1 MEVCLISGGPLEF
14 VLIFYVTTHTM
25 KCMGIE
31 TQSRDAELQQLLL
44 IHEWQQC
51 GGEKVAPL
59 FLLQNFCI
67 IQAFVE
73 MVLVENANK

>member
-1 MEVCLISGGPLEF
+1 MEVCLISGAPLGF
-14 VLIFYVTTHTM
+14 VLIFYTI

-31 TQSRDAELQQLLL
+31 THSKDAELQQLLL

-51 GGEKVAPL
+51 GGEKEAPL

-67 IQAFVE
+67 IQAFVK